1 MIQMI
6 NKLKKN
12 QKGFTL
18 VELIVVLVIL
28 AILAAFTIPAMLGF
42 INDARAK
49 AFVSQTRE
57 VYMAYQAAISDVTS
71 GSGYAGGTFTA
82 SEGDASPDPAVT
94 SDANKSDV
102 KWKIQQSAM
111 NKLIGDV
118 VRDDGYRTKA
128 GIKYKVTVT
137 DKQITEVKFFS
148 GDYTITL
155 VPDGVTGS
163 GVTTE
168 KGDHV

>member
-57 VYMAYQAAISDVTS
+57 VYMAYQAAISDVTNGTGLAS
-71 GSGYAGGTFTA
+71 GTFTA
-82 SEGDASPDPAVT
+82 QSGAANPDPAQD
-94 SDANKSDV
+94 SDANKALDT
-102 KWKIQQSAM
+102 WKIQKSAM

-118 VRDDGYRTKA
+118 VRDDGLRTK
-128 GIKYKVTVT
+128 GDIKYKVTVAN
-137 DKQITEVKFFS
+137 KQITEVKFFS

>member
-6 NKLKKN
+6 NNLKKN
-12 QKGFTL
+12 QKVFTL

-71 GSGYAGGTFTA
+71 GAGYDAGTFTA
-82 SEGDASPDPAVT
+82 SSGAATPDPAET
-94 SDANKSDV
+94 SDTNKANV
-102 KWKIQQSAM
+102 AWKIQQSAM
-111 NKLIGDV
+111 NKLVGDV
-118 VRDDGYRTKA
+118 VTDNGLRTK
-128 GIKYKVTVT
+128 GDIEYKVTVAG
-137 DKQITEVKFFS
+137 KQITEVKFFS

-155 VPDGVTGS
+155 VPDGITGS

-168 KGDHV
+168 KGKHL